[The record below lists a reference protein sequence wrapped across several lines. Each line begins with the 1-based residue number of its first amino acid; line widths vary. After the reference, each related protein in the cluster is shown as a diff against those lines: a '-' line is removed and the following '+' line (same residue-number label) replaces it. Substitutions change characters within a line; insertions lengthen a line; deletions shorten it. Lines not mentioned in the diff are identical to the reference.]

1 MTKIQSSWDEPWP
14 SPRRPNRL
22 QLPISGAMTYDPH
35 TMVQPIA
42 ALEVAEMEAFADL
55 YRAASPE
62 VVAASGLSVA
72 EVADAIV
79 IAVNRIDVLALNRV
93 MGLGL
98 RGSLSDSALT
108 DVLNALEGTGSP
120 RCFVP
125 LAPVDGY
132 ETLGDRLERLGLRH
146 YNNWMRL
153 RRDLHDLKDLPVA
166 SSMQL
171 DVRQIDCANAHAFG
185 HLVATAFDYPPAI
198 APLAAQTIG
207 RPRWYHYL
215 AFDGSAP
222 IAAGAMYLTG
232 EAAWFGFA
240 ATDTAHRQRGA
251 QRALIVR
258 RLKDAADAG
267 CKWVSVETAEDTVTK
282 DAPSFRN
289 LRRLG
294 FEVGYRRPNYLWTST
309 PR

>member
-1 MTKIQSSWDEPWP
+1 M
-14 SPRRPNRL
+14 PRF
-22 QLPISGAMTYDPH
+22 QLPIFERMTYDPR
-35 TMVQPIA
+35 TMVEPIV
-42 ALEVAEMEAFADL
+42 ALEAAEMEAFADL

-62 VVAASGLSVA
+62 VVAASGLLVA

-79 IAVNRIDVLALNRV
+79 VAVNRIDVLALNRV

-98 RGSLSDSALT
+98 RGSPSDSALAE
-108 DVLNALEGTGSP
+108 VLTTLEGTGSL

-125 LAPVDGY
+125 LAPVEGY
-132 ETLGDRLERLGLRH
+132 ETLSNRLERLGLRH

-153 RRDLHDLKDLPVA
+153 RRDLRDLADFPDFPA
-166 SSMQL
+166 APSTEL
-171 DVRQIDCANAHAFG
+171 DVRQIDGAGAHAFG

-222 IAAGAMYLTG
+222 IASGAMYLTG

-240 ATDTAHRQRGA
+240 ATDTAHRRRGA
-251 QRALIVR
+251 QQALIVR

-294 FEVGYRRPNYLWTST
+294 FEVAYRRPNYLWSR
-309 PR
+309 PLAEQ